1 MPKGYV
7 KFSSV
12 SGTTL
17 SVSHMCVELLGNSM
31 ERTLGYLL
39 AKNFSDSISFYEAS
53 TEEAFE
59 AHLKEVN
66 RVLSTSIKLS
76 KEQLGILGEKS

>member
-12 SGTTL
+12 SGITL
-17 SVSHMCVELLGNSM
+17 SVTYQCVELLGNSM

-39 AKNFSDSISFYEAS
+39 AKNLGDNPSFYEAS

-59 AHLKEVN
+59 AHLQEVD
-66 RVLSTSIKLS
+66 RALSTSIKMS

>member
-1 MPKGYV
+1 MSKGYV
-7 KFSSV
+7 KISAV
-12 SGTTL
+12 SGVTL
-17 SVSHMCVELLGNSM
+17 SVTYQCVELLGDSM

-39 AKNFSDSISFYEAS
+39 AKNRTYNPFFYEAS

-59 AHLKEVN
+59 AHLREVD

-76 KEQLGILGEKS
+76 KEQLGILGEES